1 MKKLMF
7 LFTICFTILMISFNT
22 QALLLEFKADKDLDV
37 WKAVGGDWKI
47 KGGLLEG
54 KTTGY
59 QDLMLNANGADKWTD
74 YTFEAKGN
82 LTAGRVWGVC
92 FRYVDTSTNYRI
104 NLYEDLDATNNFY
117 IYKRVSGTF
126 SQIFTTAVGKID
138 LNKWYTI
145 KLTIT
150 KTAIQAYL
158 DNVLKIEVED
168 KTAPIEQGTVA
179 LQGEAN
185 TNFQVE
191 FFKIDGKGI
200 QSSAVDSK
208 DKLATV
214 WGEVK
219 K

>member
-1 MKKLMF
+1 MKKLIF
-7 LFTICFTILMISFNT
+7 LFTICFTILTISFST
-22 QALLLEFKADKDLDV
+22 QAMLLEFKADKDLNT
-37 WKAVGGDWKI
+37 WKAVGGDWNI

-59 QDLMLNANGADKWTD
+59 QDLMLNTNGADKWTD

-104 NLYEDLDATNNFY
+104 NLYEDLDATNNLY
-117 IYKRVSGTF
+117 IYKRVAGTF
-126 SQIFTTAVGKID
+126 SEVFKTAVGKID

-158 DNVLKIEVED
+158 DNALKIEVED
-168 KTAPIEQGTVA
+168 KSAPIEQGTIA
-179 LQGEAN
+179 LEGEAN

-191 FFKIDGKGI
+191 SFKIDGKGI

-219 K
+219 R